1 MGSTFDAIKDIAAS
15 GMAAQRLRAQLV
27 AANIANAETTRTPQ
41 GGPYRKKDA
50 VFQVQQLGQ
59 TADGFPI
66 QGVQVAGIQP
76 SDEPFITK
84 YDPAHPDAD
93 ANGIVQFPN
102 VNPVE
107 EMVNL
112 TEAARSFDAN
122 VAVIRAVRTMELS
135 AQDLL
140 RVT

>member
-1 MGSTFDAIKDIAAS
+1 MSSFDAINSIAAS

-41 GGPYRKKDA
+41 GGPFRRKDA
-50 VFQVQQLGQ
+50 VFQVANMGES
-59 TADGFPI
+59 ADGTPFAGVSVGQI
-66 QGVQVAGIQP
+66 QAS
-76 SDEPFITK
+76 SDPFITK
-84 YDPAHPDAD
+84 YDPGHPDAD
-93 ANGIVQFPN
+93 ANGIVQYPN
-102 VNPVE
+102 INPVE

-112 TEAARSFDAN
+112 TEASRGFDAN
-122 VAVIRAVRTMELS
+122 VAVVKAVRTMTLS

>member
-1 MGSTFDAIKDIAAS
+1 MSTFDAINSIAAS

-41 GGPYRKKDA
+41 GGPFRRKDA
-50 VFQVQQLGQ
+50 VFQVDYQGTSVDGVPFTGVKVGQ
-59 TADGFPI
+59 I
-66 QGVQVAGIQP
+66 QA
-76 SDEPFITK
+76 SNDPFLTK

-93 ANGIVQFPN
+93 ANGIVQYPN

-112 TEAARSFDAN
+112 TEASRGFDAN
-122 VAVIRAVRTMELS
+122 VAVVRAVRTMTLS

>member
-1 MGSTFDAIKDIAAS
+1 MSSFDAIKDIAAS

-27 AANIANAETTRTPQ
+27 ASNIANAETTRTPQ
-41 GGPYRKKDA
+41 GGPFRRKDA
-50 VFQVQQLGQ
+50 VFRTELMGQ
-59 TADGFPI
+59 TADGMPI
-66 QGVQVAGIQP
+66 TGVKVAQVQP

-84 YDPAHPDAD
+84 FDPAHPDAD
-93 ANGIVQFPN
+93 AAGIVQYPN

-112 TEAARSFDAN
+112 TEASRGFDAN
-122 VAVIRAVRTMELS
+122 VAVIRTIRTMELS